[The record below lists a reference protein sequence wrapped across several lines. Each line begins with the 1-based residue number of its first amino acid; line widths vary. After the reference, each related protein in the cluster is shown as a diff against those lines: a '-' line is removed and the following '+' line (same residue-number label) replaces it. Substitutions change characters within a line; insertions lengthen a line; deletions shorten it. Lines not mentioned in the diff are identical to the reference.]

1 MGLGDAL
8 QMGAAGFRTAKDPGT
23 RDELASS
30 LDLMIS
36 IYGAQAGN
44 AALSLMAT
52 GGVYLGGGMP
62 PRILPRLREG
72 GFMRGF
78 LDKGRFAALMERIPV
93 YVILNETA
101 LLGAARA
108 AAEGL

>member
-1 MGLGDAL
+1 
-8 QMGAAGFRTAKDPGT
+8 
-23 RDELASS
+23 
-30 LDLMIS
+30 MIS

-62 PRILPRLREG
+62 PRILSRLQKG
-72 GFMRGF
+72 GFMRAF
-78 LDKGRFAALMERIPV
+78 VDKGRFQSMLERIPV
-93 YVILNETA
+93 YVILNDKAA

>member
-1 MGLGDAL
+1 
-8 QMGAAGFRTAKDPGT
+8 
-23 RDELASS
+23 
-30 LDLMIS
+30 MIS

-44 AALSLMAT
+44 TALSLMAT

-62 PRILPRLREG
+62 TRIVPRLLEG
-72 GFMRGF
+72 GFMRAF
-78 LDKGRFAALMERIPV
+78 LDKGRFEPLMERIPV
-93 YVILNETA
+93 YVILNDKTA